1 MPTGAC
7 RGGASARTAPRSH
20 TPAGTLV
27 LTRHGQSE
35 WNKLNLFTGWKD
47 PALTDLGKQEA
58 LKGAQELKKYGYVS
72 GSALACRQLAC

>member
-1 MPTGAC
+1 MLRRRRCCTP
-7 RGGASARTAPRSH
+7 H
-20 TPAGTLV
+20 THTTAGTLV

-58 LKGAQELKKYGYVS
+58 LKGAQELKKAGYVS
-72 GSALACRQLAC
+72 GGVRKVLAVRC